1 MFYYLSQL
9 PEWLAAQGHTAW
21 ADWLSPLRVFQ
32 YITFR
37 GAGAAVTALLVCWWL
52 GPRVIR
58 WLQSLVTQEYED
70 RARAEGDMNDGVTKR
85 GIPTM
90 GGLLIVGA
98 IDITALLW
106 AQWNPLVT
114 LTLLAMLVLC
124 LLGFFDDYTKIAR
137 QEAAGIAEKVKWVV
151 QFSLAIFVGIYLL
164 GLPAT
169 SQSFRACTHAGPGE
183 VAMIF
188 QFAKDRS
195 DGRVAADYKNGGKK
209 YSVLLANHRV
219 VEGATWRA
227 DGTPT
232 GKVESGAGR
241 LLFFTEAGLK
251 EAEQVYR
258 EGKLVSHQQWVK
270 QNLVSTIMMPF
281 IKNPVQTGAIILG
294 VLLVVAAI
302 VGSSNAVNLTDG
314 LDGLAIGSTVIVSI
328 VFLIFTYIAGN
339 KAIAGYLQVP
349 YVAGAGELAVVCAAM
364 MGAGL
369 GFLWFN
375 CFPAR
380 VFMGDTGSLALG
392 GSLGLIA
399 ILIHQPFVLAIAGGV
414 FVLEGGSSLLQRMWF
429 KWTRLRTGEGR
440 RLFLMAPLHHHF
452 QKKGWHE
459 NQIVVRFFILGILF
473 AILALATLKLR

>member
-37 GAGAAVTALLVCWWL
+37 GAGAAVTALLLCWWL

-58 WLQSLVTQEYED
+58 WLQRIVPQEYED
-70 RARAEGDMNDGVTKR
+70 RAHPAGETKR

-106 AQWNPLVT
+106 GQWNPLVT
-114 LTLLAMLVLC
+114 LTLLSMLVLC
-124 LLGFFDDYTKIAR
+124 LLGFFDDYMKIAR
-137 QEAAGIAEKVKWVV
+137 QEAAGLTEKVKWVV

-169 SQSFRACTHAGPGE
+169 SQSFMTCTPGGE
-183 VAMIF
+183 ADLIF
-188 QFAKDRS
+188 QFAEDQPN
-195 DGRVAADYKNGGKK
+195 GHAAADYKNGQIK
-209 YSVLLANHRV
+209 YELRLADRKLM
-219 VEGATWRA
+219 EGATWRA
-227 DGTPT
+227 DGTPSGRVAA
-232 GKVESGAGR
+232 GKGQLA
-241 LLFFTEAGLK
+241 FFTEAGLK

-258 EGKLVSHQQWVK
+258 DGQLVSHQQWVK
-270 QNLVSTIMMPF
+270 QNLVSSIMLPF
-281 IKNPVQTGAIILG
+281 VKHPIRTGAIILG

-314 LDGLAIGSTVIVSI
+314 LDGLAIGSTVIVSM

-414 FVLEGGSSLLQRMWF
+414 FVLEGGSSLLQRGWF
-429 KWTRLRTGEGR
+429 KWTRWRTGEGQ

-473 AILALATLKLR
+473 AVLALATLKLR